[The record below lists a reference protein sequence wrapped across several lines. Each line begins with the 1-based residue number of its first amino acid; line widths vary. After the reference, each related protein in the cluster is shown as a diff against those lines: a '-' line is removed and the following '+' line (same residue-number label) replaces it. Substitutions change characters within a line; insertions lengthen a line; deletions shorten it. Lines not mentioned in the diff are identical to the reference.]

1 MLKCDYLGWRTTD
14 EATTHMFCGA
24 LAEARVWGMRVLN
37 FGDPGAG
44 NL

>member
-1 MLKCDYLGWRTTD
+1 MITKTHLSGWTVTVT
-14 EATTHMFCGA
+14 E
-24 LAEARVWGMRVLN
+24 LRVWGMRVLN